1 MSSRGSIAPTLLF
14 QLLLVGCSKQTPPR
28 PADAATAVASA
39 PAPPP
44 AASSATAAVV
54 APPGDFGMPGPIR
67 VKGYSRVTSTG
78 MNDPAYAAG
87 FSADGE
93 HIGYCSELGARSEP
107 QTRCLLLSR
116 DGSKLTLSSDVNDA
130 FDPAAKRRLD
140 AWVEEHGIPIQVPAR
155 METPTARELVGTWAF
170 ARDLTLV
177 LDEHAQGKTGAAV
190 RVGGSVGTEA
200 PVFPVFV
207 DHPLPGSPHHRSWV
221 EAFALS
227 PDSKELGLVAG
238 FFCMEWC
245 DDFEVRR
252 WPVVRLAAQIYNDTA
267 MRHHA
272 ARDYAGSAALFLK
285 ATQADPT
292 FPLATY
298 NLACA
303 YARLRD
309 PSTQRMLEAAI
320 ALDPS
325 ARARA
330 LKDADFDAVRSE
342 PWFPR

>member
-1 MSSRGSIAPTLLF
+1 MTPAVLSA
-14 QLLLVGCSKQTPPR
+14 LLLTGCSRPPPPP
-28 PADAATAVASA
+28 PADAAAAVASA
-39 PAPPP
+39 ALLPSASATP
-44 AASSATAAVV
+44 AAPAK
-54 APPGDFGMPGPIR
+54 PPGDFGSPGPIR
-67 VKGYSRVTSTG
+67 VKGYSRVTHTG

-87 FSADGE
+87 FSTDGE
-93 HIGYCSELGARSEP
+93 YFGSCFEIGARSEP
-107 QTRCLLLSR
+107 RTTCQLVSR
-116 DGSKLTLSSDVNDA
+116 TGAKLTLSSDVNDA
-130 FDPAAKRRLD
+130 FDAASKRKLD
-140 AWVEEHGIPIQVPAR
+140 AWVVEHGIPIQVPAE
-155 METPTARELVGTWAF
+155 MGKPTARELVGTWAF

-177 LDEHAQGKTGAAV
+177 LDEHAQGKGGAAV

-207 DHPLPGSPHHRSWV
+207 DHPLPRSPHHESWV

-227 PDSKELGLVAG
+227 PDARELGLVAG

-252 WPVVRLAAQIYNDTA
+252 WPVARLAAQIYNDTA
-267 MRHHA
+267 MRHHVA
-272 ARDYAGSAALFLK
+272 KDYAGSGALFLK

-292 FPLATY
+292 FALAAY

-303 YARLRD
+303 DARLRD
-309 PSTQRMLEAAI
+309 PGSQGALEAAI

-330 LKDADFDAVRSE
+330 LKDADFDAVRTE
-342 PWFPR
+342 AWFPH